1 MIQALGIIKQN
12 MIKRYTDHSA
22 NERTYLA
29 WIRTSISIMAF
40 GFLIE
45 KFDLFVSY
53 IGKTVGDEERFQSS
67 LSAELVGLGLFFV
80 GVLIVI
86 TATVSFFRNK
96 KSIESDELIPYSVK
110 NTNILLSSLMILL
123 SFFLFVYMAILIIN

>member
-1 MIQALGIIKQN
+1 

-29 WIRTSISIMAF
+29 WIRTSITIMAF

-53 IGKTVGDEERFQSS
+53 IGSAIGEHEHFKPS
-67 LSAELVGLGLFFV
+67 LSAELVGLALFLVGL
-80 GVLIVI
+80 LIIV
-86 TATVSFFRNK
+86 TATVRFYTYK
-96 KSIESDELIPYSVK
+96 KSIESDVQIAYSVK
-110 NTNILLSSLMILL
+110 KTNLLLSALLILLAL
-123 SFFLFVYMAILIIN
+123 FLFFYMGHQVIG

>member
-1 MIQALGIIKQN
+1 

-29 WIRTSISIMAF
+29 WIRTSIAIMAF

-53 IGKTVGDEERFQSS
+53 IGKSIGDEDHFKPS
-67 LSAELVGLGLFFV
+67 LSAELVGLGLFLV
-80 GVLIVI
+80 GVLII
-86 TATVSFFRNK
+86 FAATVRFFAYE
-96 KSIESDELIPYSVK
+96 KSIEADESIP
-110 NTNILLSSLMILL
+110 
-123 SFFLFVYMAILIIN
+123 

>member
-1 MIQALGIIKQN
+1 

-29 WIRTSISIMAF
+29 WIRTSVAIMAF

-53 IGKTVGDEERFQSS
+53 IGRAVGDEEHFKPS
-67 LSAELVGLGLFFV
+67 LSAELVGLGLFLV
-80 GVLIVI
+80 GVFII
-86 TATVSFFRNK
+86 AAATVRFFTFK
-96 KSIESDELIPYSVK
+96 QSIEADESIPYSLK
-110 NTNILLSSLMILL
+110 KTNLLLSALMILL
-123 SFFLFVYMAILIIN
+123 ALFLFVYMGHQIIE

>member
-1 MIQALGIIKQN
+1 

-29 WIRTSISIMAF
+29 WIRTSVAIMAF

-53 IGKTVGDEERFQSS
+53 IGKAIGEEEHFHPS
-67 LSAELVGLGLFFV
+67 LSAEVVGLGLFLV
-80 GVLIVI
+80 GVLIIVA
-86 TATVSFFRNK
+86 ATVRFFVYK
-96 KSIESDELIPYSVK
+96 KAIDLDESILYSVK
-110 NTNILLSSLMILL
+110 MPNILLSSLMTLL
-123 SFFLFVYMAILIIN
+123 AFFLFFYMAHQIIA

>member
-1 MIQALGIIKQN
+1 

-29 WIRTSISIMAF
+29 WVRTAITIMAF

-45 KFDLFVSY
+45 KFELFLAYLGHQMETKEAFAPSPA
-53 IGKTVGDEERFQSS
+53 
-67 LSAELVGLGLFFV
+67 AEMVGLALFLV

-86 TATVSFFRNK
+86 SATLRFFTYKRY
-96 KSIESDELIPYSVK
+96 IESDHDFPYGVRR
-110 NTNILLSSLMILL
+110 TNMLLSTLMIALGV
-123 SFFLFVYMAILIIN
+123 FLFAFIGFQLL

>member
-1 MIQALGIIKQN
+1 

-29 WIRTSISIMAF
+29 WIRTSIAIMAF

-45 KFDLFVSY
+45 KFDLFIVY
-53 IGKTVGDEERFQSS
+53 LGKSLGDKVNFQSS
-67 LSAELVGLGLFFV
+67 ESAEIVGIGLFLV

-86 TATVSFFRNK
+86 TSTVRFFTYK
-96 KSIESDELIPYSVK
+96 KSIESDETIPYSVK
-110 NTNILLSSLMILL
+110 RTNILLSSLIILL
-123 SFFLFVYMAILIIN
+123 ALFLIVYMAHKVMG

>member
-1 MIQALGIIKQN
+1 

-29 WIRTSISIMAF
+29 WVRTAITIMAF

-45 KFDLFVSY
+45 KFELFLAYLAHQMGSP
-53 IGKTVGDEERFQSS
+53 GEFTPSPA
-67 LSAELVGLGLFFV
+67 AELVGLALFLV

-86 TATVSFFRNK
+86 SATLRFFTYKRF
-96 KSIESDELIPYSVK
+96 IESDDDIPYGVRR
-110 NTNILLSSLMILL
+110 TNMLLSTLMVALGI
-123 SFFLFVYMAILIIN
+123 FLFAFVGFQLL

>member
-1 MIQALGIIKQN
+1 

-29 WIRTSISIMAF
+29 WIRTSIPIMAF

-53 IGKTVGDEERFQSS
+53 IGKAIGDEEHFQPS
-67 LSAELVGLGLFFV
+67 LSAELVGLGLFLV
-80 GVLIVI
+80 GVLIIV
-86 TATVSFFRNK
+86 TATVRFFTYKR
-96 KSIESDELIPYSVK
+96 SIESDESIPYSVK
-110 NTNILLSSLMILL
+110 RTNILLSSLMIFL
-123 SFFLFVYMAILIIN
+123 SLFLFGYMAHQVIA

>member
-1 MIQALGIIKQN
+1 

-29 WIRTSISIMAF
+29 WIRTSIAIMAF

-53 IGKTVGDEERFQSS
+53 IGKAIGDEEHFQPS
-67 LSAELVGLGLFFV
+67 LSAELVGLGLFLV
-80 GVLIVI
+80 GVLIIV
-86 TATVSFFRNK
+86 TATVRFFTYKR
-96 KSIESDELIPYSVK
+96 SIESDESIPYSVK
-110 NTNILLSSLMILL
+110 RTNILLSSLMILL
-123 SFFLFVYMAILIIN
+123 SLFLFGYMAHQVIA